1 MKLDYTDK
9 MKEQDKLWETESE
22 DVNIMENLFNDI
34 IRQAKQKG
42 FNGCYII
49 YQVNDEC
56 ACEIFSSEEE
66 YEKCCN
72 GEKNS
77 EFIFGYCKPLIE
89 CLEKYY
95 LN

>member
-1 MKLDYTDK
+1 MKLDYTDR

-22 DVNIMENLFNDI
+22 DTNIMENLFNDI

-42 FNGCYII
+42 FNGYYVI
-49 YQVNDEC
+49 YQVNNEC
-56 ACEIFSSEEE
+56 VCEIYNSEEE

-72 GEKNS
+72 GEEDS
-77 EFIFGYCKPLIE
+77 EFLFGYCKPLIE